1 MVTRLALK
9 HGTILEKH
17 ENEIF
22 EQLIMLHGIPKAKWS
37 MLRTMSIAGLRKF
50 IFEVLLSWSKSIY
63 IVAAYNSELVWGNK
77 LPKTKKEP
85 WWNRWL
91 ERKLKEFNQDLDFIN
106 ILLKQRNKKKKY
118 KNRLERK

>member
-1 MVTRLALK
+1 
-9 HGTILEKH
+9 
-17 ENEIF
+17 
-22 EQLIMLHGIPKAKWS
+22 
-37 MLRTMSIAGLRKF
+37 MSIACLRKF
-50 IFEVLLSWSKSIY
+50 IFEVLLSWNKSIY

-106 ILLKQRNKKKKY
+106 ILLKQRNKKMKY